1 MNEAGLID
9 THVHMWRV
17 ELARQTWMTDA
28 LDYIARD
35 FGPPEFREATAGT
48 GVTRAVVIEAG
59 QTPAENQ
66 ALAETAASSDLVAG
80 IAPWVDITS
89 PSLAGELDRWQQ
101 HPKFVG
107 IRMGFQ
113 GDEDP
118 DAVTRPKVMD
128 GLREI
133 ARRGLVFEFLVDTAQ
148 LAGVLTAHEQVPD
161 LRSVVEHLA
170 KPDMIGG
177 SDDDVWYQA
186 MGRIAAETAA
196 VGKLSLS
203 PLPAAIETAAK
214 NPGQGWNID
223 AVRPYVQFMLERFGA
238 RRLMW
243 GSDWPIALVT
253 TDYVS
258 TLDAMRQAIGAVTEP
273 DERRIFGETAVEV
286 YRLA

>member
-35 FGPPEFREATAGT
+35 FGPPEFMEATAGT
-48 GVTRAVVIEAG
+48 GVARAVVIEAG

-66 ALAETAASSDLVAG
+66 ALADTAASSELVAG
-80 IAPWVDITS
+80 IAPWADITS
-89 PSLAGELDRWQQ
+89 PSLADELDRWQQ

-113 GDEDP
+113 GNEDP
-118 DAVTRPKVMD
+118 DAVTQPKVMD

-133 ARRGLVFEFLVDTAQ
+133 ARRGLVFEFLVDSSQ
-148 LAGVLTAHEQVPD
+148 LAGVLTAHEQIPD

-177 SDDDVWYQA
+177 TDDDVWYEA

-214 NPGQGWNID
+214 NPGLGWQID
-223 AVRPYVQFMLERFGA
+223 SVRPYVQFMLERFGA
-238 RRLMW
+238 QRLMW

-253 TDYVS
+253 ADYTS
-258 TLDAMRQAIGAVTEP
+258 TLEAMRQAIGALSKA
-273 DERRIFGETAVEV
+273 DERRIFRETAAEV
-286 YRLA
+286 YGLG